1 MYCIAGQCKA
11 LTIQYNTKAMFQV
24 EYAKIT
30 RRVEGMVERL
40 IQHEVKLGAVFVS
53 RPCKSAIFN
62 IFYEHGSTYLVY

>member
-11 LTIQYNTKAMFQV
+11 LTIQYNSNVASGIC
-24 EYAKIT
+24 KIA
-30 RRVEGMVERL
+30 RGVEGMVERL

-62 IFYEHGSTYLVY
+62 ILYEHGSTYLV

>member
-1 MYCIAGQCKA
+1 MYCIAGQCKV
-11 LTIQYNTKAMFQV
+11 LTIQYNTKVMLQV

-30 RRVEGMVERL
+30 RGVEGVVERL

-62 IFYEHGSTYLVY
+62 VLYECGSAYLV